1 MKNKDSIP
9 KATIERLPLYY
20 RCLDKLDTF
29 EEVDVVSSKE
39 LGGRLGIPP
48 TQVRKD
54 LSYYGEFGRRGVGYN
69 VHDLKKSVGEILGV
83 DQKWST
89 VLVGAGNL
97 GRALVNY
104 DGFAKMGLEVVG
116 VFDNDLNKIDNRIG
130 DLTVKSTQEMKEVIE
145 EKDAKVGIIAVP
157 EDVAQNVADSL
168 VRAGIKA
175 LWNFAPTRL
184 YVPEDVTVRNE
195 DLAVGIVSLIYHLSW
210 QEKEDLEETL
220 QERSEEADKAS
231 PENQED
237 DEK

>member
-1 MKNKDSIP
+1 MKDKDSIP

-20 RCLDKLDTF
+20 RCLDKLDKF

-83 DQKWST
+83 DRKWQT

-104 DGFAKMGLEVVG
+104 DGFEKMGLDIVG
-116 VFDNDLNKIDNRIG
+116 AFDNDLNKIDNRIEN
-130 DLTVKSTQEMKEVIE
+130 LTVRSTKELEETIE
-145 EKDAKVGIIAVP
+145 EEDVKVGIIAVP
-157 EDVAQNVADSL
+157 AEAAQNVAEKL
-168 VRAGIKA
+168 IEAGVKA
-175 LWNFAPTRL
+175 IWNFAPTRL
-184 YVPEDVTVRNE
+184 YVPDEVAVRNE

-210 QEKEDLEETL
+210 QEREE
-220 QERSEEADKAS
+220 QEEEE
-231 PENQED
+231 EN
-237 DEK
+237 

>member
-1 MKNKDSIP
+1 MKDKDSIP

-20 RCLDKLDTF
+20 RCLDKLDKF

-69 VHDLKKSVGEILGV
+69 VYDLKKSVGEILGV
-83 DQKWST
+83 DRKWQT

-104 DGFAKMGLEVVG
+104 DGFEKMGLDIVG
-116 VFDNDLNKIDNRIG
+116 AFDNDLNKIDNRIEN
-130 DLTVKSTQEMKEVIE
+130 LTVRSTKELE
-145 EKDAKVGIIAVP
+145 EIIKEEDVKVGIIAVP
-157 EDVAQNVADSL
+157 AEAAQNVAEKL
-168 VRAGIKA
+168 IEAGVKA
-175 LWNFAPTRL
+175 IWNFAPTRL
-184 YVPEDVTVRNE
+184 YVPDEVAVRNE

-210 QEKEDLEETL
+210 QEREE
-220 QERSEEADKAS
+220 QEEE
-231 PENQED
+231 N
-237 DEK
+237 